1 MSHCRASLAPVMF
14 AITAAALLSGCAS
27 THRPTPYQPSTD
39 AERRPDKAERLNQ
52 QAAAIIDSDPAR
64 AEVLLREA
72 LAADLYHG
80 PAHNNLGTLYL
91 AQGKVYDAVGEFQFA
106 RQLLPGSPDP
116 RMNLA
121 LALERAGWTSEA
133 LSAYGAALE
142 VRNEYVPA
150 MQGLTRLQVKSGRTD
165 DKTAGYMRQI
175 AMSGDT
181 SQWRDW
187 AREWLASRG
196 E

>member
-1 MSHCRASLAPVMF
+1 MF
-14 AITAAALLSGCAS
+14 AIAAEALLSGCAS

-64 AEVLLREA
+64 AEILLREA

-133 LSAYGAALE
+133 LSAYGTALE
-142 VRNEYVPA
+142 VRNEYLPA
-150 MQGLTRLQVKSGRTD
+150 IQGLTRLQVKSGRTD

-175 AMSGDT
+175 AISGDT